1 MNGKGAMMASW
12 AKVRASV
19 PKMACINGRYTM
31 AAANASAA
39 AMPASK
45 GRLVSTPTERSD
57 A

>member
-1 MNGKGAMMASW
+1 MASW